1 MLTVMHE
8 CSHRIKLA
16 KDQVRL
22 VDFINQKLNAAN
34 WHLKS
39 ERRGPSSAIAHCSTS
54 SHAVFEKSFDL

>member
-1 MLTVMHE
+1 MLAVMHE

-39 ERRGPSSAIAHCSTS
+39 QLRCPSSAITCCPTS